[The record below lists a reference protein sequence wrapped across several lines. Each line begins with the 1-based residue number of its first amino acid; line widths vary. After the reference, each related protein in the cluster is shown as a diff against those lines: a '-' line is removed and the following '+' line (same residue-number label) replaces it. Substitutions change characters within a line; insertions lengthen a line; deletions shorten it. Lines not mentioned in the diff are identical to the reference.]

1 MHSELYNNCHY
12 NSSCVSTAVK
22 SPVYELDA
30 PMVLQS
36 RPKKGETDET
46 TGEPELIAVPSSAV
60 LTGGGSRVLLTYV
73 KTEEHKAVIKLLV
86 ENAPG
91 YLFFELIKKYEVLPV
106 YAALL
111 TWFGK
116 APVTASLNRTS
127 HDGASIVTNDSRSS
141 RADTQS
147 EFAFLLD
154 QGIQNVMQNDE
165 RLMEFDPDTN
175 SLGTVLPLGQ
185 EFWSGDKLPF
195 KLNTLASD
203 IVEGARAADANLD
216 DATHDGRKRQSF
228 SPFPAMQ
235 HEKNWTQTITNILS
249 ACDGVARI
257 YDADRGALDSSRLTG
272 EFNLGIVGG
281 TTNDGI
287 DSERYLYLP
296 SGSIMRWTSRP
307 SYYLDRFYHEVP
319 YPTLVSSSSRRL
331 EKDPG
336 VAVVLQ
342 DGSRFRFPADEELTT
357 GELRRRISQRTG
369 VMPERMTLSI
379 DGLTLPE
386 GLLQRPLDGPVQV
399 TTTQT
404 GGGGRKPGS

>member
-1 MHSELYNNCHY
+1 
-12 NSSCVSTAVK
+12 
-22 SPVYELDA
+22 
-30 PMVLQS
+30 
-36 RPKKGETDET
+36 
-46 TGEPELIAVPSSAV
+46 
-60 LTGGGSRVLLTYV
+60 
-73 KTEEHKAVIKLLV
+73 VIKLLV

-216 DATHDGRKRQSF
+216 DATHDGRKR
-228 SPFPAMQ
+228 
-235 HEKNWTQTITNILS
+235 
-249 ACDGVARI
+249 
-257 YDADRGALDSSRLTG
+257 DRS
-272 EFNLGIVGG
+272 
-281 TTNDGI
+281 
-287 DSERYLYLP
+287 
-296 SGSIMRWTSRP
+296 
-307 SYYLDRFYHEVP
+307 
-319 YPTLVSSSSRRL
+319 
-331 EKDPG
+331 
-336 VAVVLQ
+336 
-342 DGSRFRFPADEELTT
+342 DGSEEDEDSDTDMK
-357 GELRRRISQRTG
+357 Q
-369 VMPERMTLSI
+369 
-379 DGLTLPE
+379 
-386 GLLQRPLDGPVQV
+386 
-399 TTTQT
+399 
-404 GGGGRKPGS
+404 